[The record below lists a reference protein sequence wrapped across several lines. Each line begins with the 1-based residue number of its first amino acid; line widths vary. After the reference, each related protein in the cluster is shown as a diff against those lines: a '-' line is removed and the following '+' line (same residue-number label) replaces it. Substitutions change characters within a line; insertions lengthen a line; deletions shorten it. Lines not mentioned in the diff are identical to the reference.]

1 MTVMLRLHPALRS
14 YVEGKPELTAAPG
27 ASVRAVLSDAGIPV
41 ELVAAVIV
49 NDEQR
54 DKDYVLQAGDRVR
67 LLAVIG
73 GG

>member
-1 MTVMLRLHPALRS
+1 MQVTLRLHDALRS
-14 YVEGKPELTAAPG
+14 YVDGAAELTALPG
-27 ASVRAVLSDAGIPV
+27 STVREVLVKAGIPV

-49 NDEQR
+49 NNEQM

>member
-1 MTVMLRLHPALRS
+1 MPVPLRLHPALRS
-14 YVEGKPELTAAPG
+14 YVEGKAELVASPG
-27 ASVRAVLSDAGIPV
+27 ACVREVLVTAGIPV

-49 NDEQR
+49 NGAQV
-54 DKDYVLQAGDRVR
+54 DKDYVLQAGDTVR

>member
-1 MTVMLRLHPALRS
+1 MPVTLRLHPALRS
-14 YVEGKPELTAAPG
+14 YVEGKTELVASPG
-27 ASVRAVLSDAGIPV
+27 TCVREVLVSAGIPV

-49 NDEQR
+49 NGEQM
-54 DKDYVLQAGDRVR
+54 DKDYILQTGDSLR